1 MPKSVSNPIKKS
13 VSNPIKKSMSSPIKH
28 NPIPPTLLIVVSI
41 IALIIITF
49 FLVLHYAMYTW
60 TEELEKTGCECSNLW
75 HRNIIHWLAIVLVII
90 IIINI
95 VILAFTYG
103 KEQNPYMIVYNFITV
118 LMFITYI
125 VIILDYITKL
135 KNLECEC
142 SESWKREYGYIG
154 IIAYISLLGLILI
167 LPLIFIIILAIKNR
181 I

>member
-1 MPKSVSNPIKKS
+1 MPKSVSSPIKKS
-13 VSNPIKKSMSSPIKH
+13 VSSPIKKSVSSPINNK
-28 NPIPPTLLIVVSI
+28 PIPPTLLIVVSI
-41 IALIIITF
+41 MALIINTF
-49 FLVLHYAMYTW
+49 LLVLHYAMYTW

-90 IIINI
+90 IIIDI

-103 KEQNPYMIVYNFITV
+103 KEQNPYMIVYSFITV

-167 LPLIFIIILAIKNR
+167 LPLIFLIILAIKNR